1 MIENEIISFGEALM
15 KNGISR
21 YVNGLPE

>member
-1 MIENEIISFGEALM
+1 MTENEIISFGEALM